1 MKVREGKRKRE
12 TEACWRVCRAHH
24 MLERESE
31 RKKGAGEY
39 VLESIEASIHLG
51 ERKQDILERE
61 SKTSWRE
68 KARHLGEQN
77 MT

>member
-1 MKVREGKRKRE
+1 
-12 TEACWRVCRAHH
+12 
-24 MLERESE
+24 LERESKTSWRE
-31 RKKGAGEY
+31 KAR
-39 VLESIEASIHLG
+39 HLG